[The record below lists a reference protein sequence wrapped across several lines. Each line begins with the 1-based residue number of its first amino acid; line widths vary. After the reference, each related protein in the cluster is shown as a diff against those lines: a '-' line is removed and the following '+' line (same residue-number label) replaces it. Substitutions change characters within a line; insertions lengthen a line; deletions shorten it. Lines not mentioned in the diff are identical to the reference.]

1 MEEITIIGAG
11 ASGLMAMAKILENA
25 PQKKITIIERSDKIA
40 SKILLTG
47 GGRCNITNAEDDI
60 KKLLKNYPRSQNF
73 LKFALYDFSPKKVM
87 EWFEERGIPL
97 KTEENKRVFPVSNK
111 ASSVKELFEK
121 IIKDHD
127 VNLLLNSKPK
137 SVKKQKDHFE
147 IQLNNEKIIKTKKL
161 LITTGGSF
169 NPNPLNLAF
178 GYQTAKNFK
187 HKIIEL
193 KAGLT
198 AFLSDETN
206 DLAGLTLK
214 NTNLTL
220 KTKQNYKF
228 KGDLLFT
235 HKGISGPGIFA
246 LSSLSAD
253 ENISKNNPA
262 IIEIDLVPDKNEEEL
277 RKKIKEK
284 AENSKSL
291 FSNILSIFI
300 NKKIAK
306 IIFPLDKKANEI
318 SKKELNQ
325 TIEKIKKFKIQ
336 ISGRVNGE
344 EIVTIGGIDTSEI
357 NEKTMESKLC
367 PNLFFAGEI
376 LNIDGFTGG
385 FNLQSAWATGKV
397 AGQNI

>member
-97 KTEENKRVFPVSNK
+97 KTEENKRVFPISNK

>member
-25 PQKKITIIERSDKIA
+25 PQKKITIIERNDKIA